1 MTDLIHMVSFNKE
14 EANML
19 VRITQ
24 KCRMQCPHCMV
35 EATPDGEHMTMDTFR
50 KVVGFIKANTVPLIM
65 VSGGEPMEN
74 PQALEFLAMAKEELH
89 VVMLS
94 NGMFLSDAGLR
105 DAVIGLGISVQI
117 TSDPRFY
124 GTKIQKFDHPSF
136 MYEDHIRS
144 VTPIGRA
151 ATNKIECNRQSPLCF
166 NLRSA
171 TRTTGDI
178 WTAIRILRQGGK
190 MCTPSINVNGDVVA
204 GESSLCHKI
213 GTIDSTTKELT
224 DGACGMRCNQC
235 GLEDKLSVV
244 HKHVIGLY
252 D

>member
-1 MTDLIHMVSFNKE
+1 MVNAS
-14 EANML
+14 
-19 VRITQ
+19 
-24 KCRMQCPHCMV
+24 
-35 EATPDGEHMTMDTFR
+35 PDGEHMTMETFR
-50 KVVGFIKANTVPLIM
+50 KVIGFIKANTLPLIM
-65 VSGGEPMEN
+65 VSGGEPMEH
-74 PQALEFLAMAKEELH
+74 PQALEFLAMAKKELH

-94 NGMFLSDAGLR
+94 NGMFVSDAGLR

-124 GTKIQKFDHPSF
+124 KTPIQKFDHPSF
-136 MYEDHIRS
+136 MYEDRIRV

-171 TRTTGDI
+171 TRTTGDV
-178 WTAIRILRQGGK
+178 WTAIKILRQGGK

-204 GESSLCHKI
+204 GESSLCRKI
-213 GTIDSTTKELT
+213 GTVDSTTKELT
-224 DGACGMRCNQC
+224 DSVCGMRCNAC
-235 GLEDKLSVV
+235 GLEDSLSVV